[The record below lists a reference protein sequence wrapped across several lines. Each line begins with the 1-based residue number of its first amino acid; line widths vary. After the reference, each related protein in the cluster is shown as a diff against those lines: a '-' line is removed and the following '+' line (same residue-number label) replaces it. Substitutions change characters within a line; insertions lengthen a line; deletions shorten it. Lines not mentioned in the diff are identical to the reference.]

1 MAVKPNAVLMTSINN
16 NLHSEE
22 GLRKQRIMVVNA
34 INAWSPGGYCHAEKR
49 HIKGYSEEQKAYFD
63 EALTL
68 IDKHLK
74 KFRGTNNG

>member
-1 MAVKPNAVLMTSINN
+1 MTAKPNAVLLTSINGN
-16 NLHSEE
+16 AHAEE
-22 GLRKQRIMVVNA
+22 NLRKQRGMVVSA
-34 INAWSPGGYCHAEKR
+34 ITAWSPGGYCHAEKM

-63 EALTL
+63 EALIL

>member
-1 MAVKPNAVLMTSINN
+1 MTGKPNAVLLTSINN
-16 NLHSEE
+16 NAHSEE
-22 GLRKQRIMVVNA
+22 SLRKQRVMVVGA
-34 INAWSPGGYCHAEKR
+34 IAAWSPGGYLYEEKK

-74 KFRGTNNG
+74 KFRGPKND

>member
-1 MAVKPNAVLMTSINN
+1 MTGKPNAVLLTSINN
-16 NLHSEE
+16 NAHSEE
-22 GLRKQRIMVVNA
+22 NLRKQRVMVVGA
-34 INAWSPGGYCHAEKR
+34 ITAWSPDGYLYEEKK